1 MMNHSDIRPMRKTRK
16 SKKEKNA
23 PLNNIVAVGVGY
35 LAWRFVPGSIPGMA
49 NLSPILCDLK
59 V

>member
-1 MMNHSDIRPMRKTRK
+1 MRKARK
-16 SKKEKNA
+16 SKKEKNV
-23 PLNNIVAVGVGY
+23 PLHNIVAVGVGY